1 MQKIFIISLSI
12 LFLSTKVAAQDPLFS
27 QSYLSPIYL
36 NPAATGAGDYD
47 FRLSGVFRR
56 QWHSIPSRFMYMTLA
71 ADKYVPS
78 INGGIGL
85 MLTHFREGYI
95 NKTGIYGSYSYS
107 ICAGTSSIASNPD
120 LPRWFLTS
128 ALQFGLVQRRIDY
141 SKLTFADQIDVNG
154 VIPGSVSAAD
164 PPVFSG
170 KWYPDINAGL
180 YFNYN
185 IGSYSKV
192 LLGLS
197 ANHVNRPDE
206 SFTSTSDTARSQ
218 LPVRWCGNIMYTH
231 TNASETWSYSLM
243 GLAYV
248 QKQNR
253 SVQVGIELTQNTYDV
268 SLGIFYRGSTDFK
281 DKDAV
286 SVSLCFN
293 LSGKNNDKSKL
304 RLGVAHDSPVGQ
316 NKYSYTTGS
325 TEAGFVW
332 DQSTYTNDPSNP
344 CKPRISSKTACPT
357 H

>member
-1 MQKIFIISLSI
+1 MNKRIFIIAL
-12 LFLSTKVAAQDPLFS
+12 LFLFLKEASAQDPLFS

-36 NPAATGAGDYD
+36 NPAATGAGEYD
-47 FRLSGVFRR
+47 FRLSGIYRR
-56 QWHSIPSRFMYMTLA
+56 QWHSIPSRFMYMALS

-107 ICAGTSSIASNPD
+107 ICAGTASAASNGD

-128 ALQFGLVQRRIDY
+128 ALQFGMVQRRIDY
-141 SKLTFADQIDVNG
+141 SKLTFADQINIGG

-164 PPVFSG
+164 PPVYSG

-185 IGSYSKV
+185 LTDHSR
-192 LLGLS
+192 LLFGLS

-206 SFTSTSDTARSQ
+206 SFTSTSDTFRSQ
-218 LPVRWCGNIMYTH
+218 LPVRWCGNLMYTH
-231 TNASETWSYSLM
+231 TNEDETWSYSIM
-243 GLAYV
+243 GMMYA

-253 SVQVGIELTQNTYDV
+253 SAQVGIEVTQNVYDV

-286 SVSLCFN
+286 CVSLSFN
-293 LSGKNNDKSKL
+293 LSGKNNSQSKF
-304 RLGVAHDSPVGQ
+304 RLGVAHDSPIGQ

-332 DQSTYTNDPSNP
+332 DQQTYTNDPSNP
-344 CKPRISSKTACPT
+344 CKPRISSKTACPR
-357 H
+357 